1 MSPAVRQLG
10 SGWAGRG
17 AGPWGE
23 GLGATGQPLWGA
35 RPRPPETTV
44 TTGVVPVASAG
55 QRCSWAPCSVPL
67 PVCRGAVS
75 SASPF
80 PFPRGTRAQSWG
92 GWALTPGGTVL
103 QGSSPDWESQRP
115 PGAEG
120 RAHDAAPRTQGGCRL
135 PRRAPCSHLWNDGGG
150 WRLVVCGRPGPGAG
164 VVLLQNSSPSARLP
178 WPGPPGLAVS
188 GETEGSGTC
197 CRRSLLPPPAKP
209 RGETA
214 ARGWAART

>member
-1 MSPAVRQLG
+1 MGRGLGGHRPAPLGSKASASGNHGDDRRRPSGQCRSAVQLG
-10 SGWAGRG
+10 
-17 AGPWGE
+17 PM
-23 GLGATGQPLWGA
+23 LG
-35 RPRPPETTV
+35 
-44 TTGVVPVASAG
+44 
-55 QRCSWAPCSVPL
+55 PL